1 MNDEKNTYFISRLV
15 LLATLW
21 LMGLVFWVKV
31 SLGWEARSLGLLV
44 QCLHTLILC
53 FNALLGFLAIIDPD
67 RPDGREIYG
76 HGKKE
81 VLLTL
86 ALVAGLAIA
95 SFLFFEMLIPQFQA
109 ALNRETLPFPLEIS
123 IPMLQFLGFVSLPIF
138 GIASFSLYQAKRLE
152 HAILAFNANQLFKE
166 AGLTLLVF
174 AGLWGVW
181 WGEPLI
187 DLFLSI
193 IIYILV
199 LDELWQAIVWN
210 LPLMVEQ
217 NAIAADAIAAIAK
230 SVRGVSHCYKI
241 RARGI
246 VGQFVYIQMYLILEP
261 RYEKAATGIARKIE
275 EALRLRYG
283 SLQVTFYIDAEAG
296 KSGVLR

>member
-1 MNDEKNTYFISRLV
+1 MNEEKNAYFVSRLV

-21 LMGLVFWVKV
+21 LMGLVFWVKLSV
-31 SLGWEARSLGLLV
+31 GWEARSLGLLV
-44 QCLHTLILC
+44 QCLHTLIIC
-53 FNALLGFLAIIDPD
+53 FNALLGFLAAIGSD

-81 VLLTL
+81 VLLTF
-86 ALVAGLAIA
+86 ALVAVLAIA
-95 SFLFFEMLIPQFQA
+95 SFLFFETLIPQSQA
-109 ALNRETLPFPLEIS
+109 ALKRETLPFPLEIK
-123 IPMLQFLGFVSLPIF
+123 IPVLQFLGFVSLPIL
-138 GIASFSLYQAKRLE
+138 GIASFSLYQAQRLD

-166 AGLTLLVF
+166 AGLTLLIC

-187 DLFLSI
+187 DLVLSVI
-193 IIYILV
+193 MYILV
-199 LDELWQAIVWN
+199 LDEFWQAIAWN

-217 NAIAADAIAAIAK
+217 NAISADAIASIAK
-230 SVRGVSHCYKI
+230 SVRGVSHCYRI

-246 VGQFVYIQMYLILEP
+246 VGQFVYIQMHLILEP

-283 SLQVTFYIDAEAG
+283 SLQVTFYIDAEA
-296 KSGVLR
+296 KRSGILR